1 MRAARCLCLA
11 AWLVACARAE
21 DEIVGYEI
29 DEDRLPE
36 LSDLLSE
43 LGIARVHDA
52 FVDAGFDRTRML
64 LKMKDMDLK
73 MLVRE
78 ETLTEAEADALRGR
92 LDVLRDVK
100 KPVKRDVRDP
110 LMERRAKLT
119 YGRLYIERATAA
131 RERVA
136 KNPATTTAT
145 NDDPKVFPEA
155 RVEKP
160 YTTFGAVNY
169 LLEACCVALVRATFL
184 LDYEGPID
192 VRQTLDAVAGA
203 MFHGPLELGDA
214 RWEGSLMPDHVV
226 IALSYTW
233 APKGPFFGEP
243 GNEDGTKDH
252 PDPEKHYL
260 GIGRR
265 VLGFML
271 KCCPYNEVNHLGY
284 VGNKRE
290 KTFLF
295 WVGTARLS
303 LTSPRIAKFTPCRHP
318 PHPSRANHRIG
329 CRSSRTTRAV

>member
-43 LGIARVHDA
+43 LGIARVHDT

-131 RERVA
+131 PEFY
-136 KNPATTTAT
+136 TAW
-145 NDDPKVFPEA
+145 
-155 RVEKP
+155 
-160 YTTFGAVNY
+160 FGASMPAAQLPLVFARPRDACAP
-169 LLEACCVALVRATFL
+169 LLAPDDDGEGGGGGGAPLAGAIVVAERGTCAFLDKAGNASAAGASALVIVNTDNALTRPAAG
-184 LDYEGPID
+184 YGQAGSNSAQIEGADEPESPQD
-192 VRQTLDAVAGA
+192 LAVA
-203 MFHGPLELGDA
+203 
-214 RWEGSLMPDHVV
+214 
-226 IALSYTW
+226 
-233 APKGPFFGEP
+233 
-243 GNEDGTKDH
+243 
-252 PDPEKHYL
+252 
-260 GIGRR
+260 
-265 VLGFML
+265 
-271 KCCPYNEVNHLGY
+271 
-284 VGNKRE
+284 
-290 KTFLF
+290 
-295 WVGTARLS
+295 
-303 LTSPRIAKFTPCRHP
+303 
-318 PHPSRANHRIG
+318 
-329 CRSSRTTRAV
+329 

>member
-131 RERVA
+131 PEFYTAWFGASMPAAAAARVRA
-136 KNPATTTAT
+136 AARRVRAAVAPDDDGEGGGGRRARRRRDRRRRARTCAFLDKAGNAGGGRGGARDRQHGQRATRPAAGYGQGGSNTAQIEGADEPESP
-145 NDDPKVFPEA
+145 DDPRSRWSSA
-155 RVEKP
+155 
-160 YTTFGAVNY
+160 
-169 LLEACCVALVRATFL
+169 
-184 LDYEGPID
+184 
-192 VRQTLDAVAGA
+192 
-203 MFHGPLELGDA
+203 PL
-214 RWEGSLMPDHVV
+214 
-226 IALSYTW
+226 
-233 APKGPFFGEP
+233 
-243 GNEDGTKDH
+243 
-252 PDPEKHYL
+252 
-260 GIGRR
+260 RR
-265 VLGFML
+265 
-271 KCCPYNEVNHLGY
+271 
-284 VGNKRE
+284 
-290 KTFLF
+290 
-295 WVGTARLS
+295 
-303 LTSPRIAKFTPCRHP
+303 
-318 PHPSRANHRIG
+318 
-329 CRSSRTTRAV
+329 